1 MPALSLTA
9 SPDRWRILVVD
20 DEPSVRLLLKKL
32 FSREH
37 DVATASTGDEA
48 MEMLRN
54 GDYDLLLTDKNL
66 PGPGGVEI
74 AKFARTRLPNACIVL
89 ITGYASHESAEQ
101 LIGVVDDYVTKPFH
115 IQPMRERLQD
125 LMARRRSL
133 AAKGSAPLSALPSAE
148 QRVLVLEPE
157 GLERD
162 RIAEALT
169 RLGHEV
175 LTGESVA
182 EFLGQPELRGVVVS
196 TALCSHEL
204 YREIWR
210 RQARSSVFG
219 VVVTSDGESLDGSM
233 AALSLGADGRL
244 IFPSEPAAVEQVL
257 NRVLG
262 RGPRAQGA

>member
-1 MPALSLTA
+1 MTALSLTS

-48 MEMLRN
+48 MEMLRT
-54 GDYDLLLTDKNL
+54 GEYDLLLTDKNL

-74 AKFARTRLPNACIVL
+74 ARFARTRLPNACIVL

-125 LMARRRSL
+125 LMARRRMM
-133 AAKGSAPLSALPSAE
+133 AERGTAPLMAVPQPS

-157 GLERD
+157 GEERN
-162 RIAEALT
+162 RLVETLT
-169 RLGHEV
+169 RLGHDV
-175 LTGESVA
+175 ITGDSVS

-196 TALCSHEL
+196 TTLCSHEL

-210 RQARSSVFG
+210 RQARSNEFG
-219 VVVTSDGESLDGSM
+219 VVVTSEGESLDGSM

-244 IFPSEPAAVEQVL
+244 VYPLGVDVVEQVL
-257 NRVLG
+257 TRVLG
-262 RGPRAQGA
+262 RGPHAQGD